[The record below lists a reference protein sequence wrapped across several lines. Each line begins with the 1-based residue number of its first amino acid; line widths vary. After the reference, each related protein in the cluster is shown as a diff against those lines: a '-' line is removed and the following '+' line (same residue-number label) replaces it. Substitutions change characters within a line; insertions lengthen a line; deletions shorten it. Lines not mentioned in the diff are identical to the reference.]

1 MLGTWNLGTCSGER
15 SADGP
20 ARNQE
25 PWTSE
30 RRLEAKIFKTRLRR
44 TSKFFVYNLDLEPG
58 PKNPEPGTSVAT
70 TTGVATRGTWN
81 LFNLEPYTQK
91 ISKVR
96 ACGAG
101 GTWNLL
107 PTHAGPSEPEPRN
120 LVRGRILISRR
131 LAASRTSHAP
141 RLSARR

>member
-20 ARNQE
+20 ARNLE

-44 TSKFFVYNLDLEPG
+44 ISKFFVYNLDLEPG

-101 GTWNLL
+101 AEPGTSYLLTRDPRNRNLGTLL
-107 PTHAGPSEPEPRN
+107 PPDS
-120 LVRGRILISRR
+120 
-131 LAASRTSHAP
+131 
-141 RLSARR
+141 